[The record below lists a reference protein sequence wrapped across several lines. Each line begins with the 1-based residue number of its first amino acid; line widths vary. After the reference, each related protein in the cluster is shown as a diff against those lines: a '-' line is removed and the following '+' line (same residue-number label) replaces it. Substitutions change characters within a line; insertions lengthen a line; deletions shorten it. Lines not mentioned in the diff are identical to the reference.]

1 MDPPSPRTIRTPN
14 LAQGSLPPK
23 FFACGALINHLKTIF
38 FGASRRHV
46 LFHYFINF
54 IQDYMYKR
62 TEISITL
69 HLRTLISQYRYVIIT
84 IIIMVPL
91 VRRNMPDL
99 EPYVLP
105 KVKKIKK
112 VKPKP
117 KKRKKLTKSGK

>member
-1 MDPPSPRTIRTPN
+1 
-14 LAQGSLPPK
+14 
-23 FFACGALINHLKTIF
+23 
-38 FGASRRHV
+38 
-46 LFHYFINF
+46 
-54 IQDYMYKR
+54 
-62 TEISITL
+62 
-69 HLRTLISQYRYVIIT
+69 
-84 IIIMVPL
+84 MVPL

>member
-1 MDPPSPRTIRTPN
+1 MKIKQKRKIKIKKEPVVGGAKLKRKRPQAVLPII
-14 LAQGSLPPK
+14 LPPEEVV
-23 FFACGALINHLKTIF
+23 GPPMNMELPP
-38 FGASRRHV
+38 
-46 LFHYFINF
+46 
-54 IQDYMYKR
+54 
-62 TEISITL
+62 
-69 HLRTLISQYRYVIIT
+69 
-84 IIIMVPL
+84 MVPL